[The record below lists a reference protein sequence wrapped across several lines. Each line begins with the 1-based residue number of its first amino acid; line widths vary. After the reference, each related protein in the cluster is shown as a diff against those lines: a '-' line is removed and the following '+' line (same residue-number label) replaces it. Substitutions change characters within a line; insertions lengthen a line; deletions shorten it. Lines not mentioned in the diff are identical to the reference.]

1 MKAAPKA
8 TSKAGFWEWAFESSG
23 RNPLSW
29 QGSARNLLE
38 GADAVKSRVYVD
50 PTDNSMHSL
59 AAVQALLLGLA
70 IECLLKGMWIKTHK
84 AWLEKNASFSL
95 TKNGRYVGIPGAGD
109 HELKQLPQWQQR

>member
-1 MKAAPKA
+1 
-8 TSKAGFWEWAFESSG
+8 
-23 RNPLSW
+23 
-29 QGSARNLLE
+29 
-38 GADAVKSRVYVD
+38 
-50 PTDNSMHSL
+50 MHSL